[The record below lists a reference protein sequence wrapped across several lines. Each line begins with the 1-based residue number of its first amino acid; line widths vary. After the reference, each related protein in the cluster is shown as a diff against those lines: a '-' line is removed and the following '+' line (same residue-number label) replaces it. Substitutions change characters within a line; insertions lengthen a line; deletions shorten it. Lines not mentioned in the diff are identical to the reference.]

1 MTTADTPIVV
11 RHDGDSIHR
20 ELRGDILSGAAAPG
34 EALREVV
41 LAARFG
47 VSRTPVREALGRL
60 EQERLLE
67 RGARGVFVKRVD
79 PREVVQ
85 VYDVRIMLEADV
97 TAQAAQARDPSD
109 LARLH
114 GLLERDRAMVDP
126 TDRERRVSNLEF
138 HSALWA
144 AAHNPVLLDLLDRL
158 SSHLIHSPR
167 STLSV
172 GNRWDE
178 ALAEHAA
185 IIDAI
190 AERDGIRAGM
200 LARRH
205 MERAREIR
213 LDLIRSEFA
222 RPTP

>member
-1 MTTADTPIVV
+1 MTTADTPIAA

-20 ELRGDILSGAAAPG
+20 ELRSDILSGAAAPG

-185 IIDAI
+185 IIEAI
-190 AERDGIRAGM
+190 NERDGIRAGM

-222 RPTP
+222 RPAP